1 MLNMESPQ
9 MYDTVQTLSQLDL
22 KKPPSSAVIGQITL
36 TAMANIS
43 NGNNIQQH
51 HNNNNVNVNQ
61 QGSGTNGAGGLVVK
75 QQQSAHNMQQAA
87 AANNNNNSSTTNNN
101 NSNNNN
107 NNNNTNNANSIL
119 QKHIMQQYAH
129 NELDELAA
137 QEITLDLAH
146 LIDDNFR
153 ESELGLFSDMVA
165 ATSPT
170 TLSNTLQTNGVV
182 AAAKVLQM
190 QQQQSLNRQQ
200 NNNNGYER
208 NNLLAYTPQA
218 VHSNATYTSNN
229 SSDDNSS
236 LASESSTIK
245 EEPLDPQEYR
255 RQFQEVANNN
265 FMSNNNV
272 NGIYGLSA
280 YGANGAATNSFNGVG
295 LHHQNLPHLGGGHLG
310 LKHHKSGMGQSRK
323 QQQKS
328 LDKSTDEYRKRRE
341 RNNIAVRKSRE
352 KAKVRS
358 REVEEKVKTLI
369 KEKEQLLRRLEEMN
383 NEMQVHQQIYLQ
395 LMNHANP
402 EITRIC
408 GTLFNVNNRGN

>member
-1 MLNMESPQ
+1 
-9 MYDTVQTLSQLDL
+9 
-22 KKPPSSAVIGQITL
+22 
-36 TAMANIS
+36 
-43 NGNNIQQH
+43 
-51 HNNNNVNVNQ
+51 
-61 QGSGTNGAGGLVVK
+61 
-75 QQQSAHNMQQAA
+75 
-87 AANNNNNSSTTNNN
+87 NS
-101 NSNNNN
+101 
-107 NNNNTNNANSIL
+107 ANSIL
-119 QKHIMQQYAH
+119 QKHIMQQYGH

-190 QQQQSLNRQQ
+190 QQQNTQQ
-200 NNNNGYER
+200 QWEY
-208 NNLLAYTPQA
+208 NLLAYTPQA

-245 EEPLDPQEYR
+245 EEPIDPQEYR
-255 RQFQEVANNN
+255 RQFQEVTNNN

-272 NGIYGLSA
+272 NGIYGLNA
-280 YGANGAATNSFNGVG
+280 YGTNGCNNGFNGRTP
-295 LHHQNLPHLGGGHLG
+295 HQNLPHLTGTHLAQ
-310 LKHHKSGMGQSRK
+310 LKHHRRYCPKSQAK
-323 QQQKS
+323 QKS
-328 LDKSTDEYRKRRE
+328 LDKTDEYRRRRE

-408 GTLFNVNNRGN
+408 GT